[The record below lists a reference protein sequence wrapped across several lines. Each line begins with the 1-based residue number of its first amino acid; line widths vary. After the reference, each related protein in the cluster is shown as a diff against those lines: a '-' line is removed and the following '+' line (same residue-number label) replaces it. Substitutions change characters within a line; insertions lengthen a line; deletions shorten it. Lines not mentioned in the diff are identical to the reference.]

1 MSSQFQPLFPIG
13 SVPPNE
19 EEILVLYHDDL
30 DGYASWFGVHQ
41 FIRRSYWYISQPNTP
56 GDKIFYQHSAVQY
69 GDSAEKAY
77 QRILDNINDIK
88 LVIIVDFSLD
98 QKKLDELRKY
108 VRVVV
113 VDHHKSSCE
122 KLSPHQDTFIDIS
135 TSGCELTWRVFNAP
149 LAVPY
154 CVQMAGDFDTWSFK
168 LTETKAFAAGMPLF
182 QDSKT
187 PAFWNKL
194 HSTNLSHEVVSVGAA
209 ILLENQRKIDRF
221 IKAKKYALVN
231 FDGYKVAF
239 FNQVSEKPYTDELHS
254 QLNDQAFGDFTM
266 AFFITNES
274 DVVFNLRSK
283 GAMDVSKVAM
293 VYGGGG
299 HKNAASFRLP
309 IRAGLQL
316 VQDLYSSV

>member
-1 MSSQFQPLFPIG
+1 MASQNQSLF
-13 SVPPNE
+13 SYESLPPNE

-30 DGYASWFGVHQ
+30 DGYASWYAVHH
-41 FIRRSYWYISQPNTP
+41 FIREHYWYVNHPKSTR
-56 GDKIFYQHSAVQY
+56 DEIFYQHRTIQY
-69 GDSAEKAY
+69 GESAEKAY
-77 QRILDNINDIK
+77 QRILDTVDSLK
-88 LVIIVDFSLD
+88 LVIIVDFSLG
-98 QKKLDELRKY
+98 QEKLDELRKY

-122 KLSPHQDTFIDIS
+122 KLSSHQDTFIDIS

-194 HSTNLSHEVVSVGAA
+194 CSTSLSHEVINAGQAVM
-209 ILLENQRKIDRF
+209 LEHQQRIDRF
-221 IKAKKYALVN
+221 IKAKKFALVN

-239 FNQVSEKPYTDELHS
+239 FNQVSEKPFTDELHS

-266 AFFITNES
+266 AFFITNECN
-274 DVVFNLRSK
+274 VVFNLRSK

-293 VYGGGG
+293 TYGGGG